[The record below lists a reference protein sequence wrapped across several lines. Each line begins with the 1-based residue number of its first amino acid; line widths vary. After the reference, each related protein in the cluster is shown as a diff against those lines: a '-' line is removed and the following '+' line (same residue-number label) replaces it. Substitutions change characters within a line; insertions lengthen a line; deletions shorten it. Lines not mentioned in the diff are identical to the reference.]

1 MLPQAR
7 QSGCGSPRIPD
18 ELDANELG
26 SRGGRMEKDG
36 GTEVEIK
43 LDRIGIWLSMNAS
56 EHGVR
61 GIAISCFRSHSR
73 RGRGFRR
80 RFPLLVPRKTA
91 EDGEKGEQRAGAEAY
106 ASGRALARANSAERE
121 QGTGTGEEGG
131 KGGEYSADSPITRQ
145 NTDNSTVWSRTSAD
159 ILSHEEALGKDDHV
173 HRTRQKGFLPFRQPV
188 PRRTRTFTTHLPSNR
203 KNDKLVDLLARF
215 LSEIIPPGG
224 DEISPEWKIRA
235 TGSTPDFFVSPLSLS
250 LFSSSFTVFFL
261 FLLVFLSPSLGF
273 FP

>member
-1 MLPQAR
+1 
-7 QSGCGSPRIPD
+7 
-18 ELDANELG
+18 
-26 SRGGRMEKDG
+26 
-36 GTEVEIK
+36 
-43 LDRIGIWLSMNAS
+43 MNAS

-91 EDGEKGEQRAGAEAY
+91 ENGRKRGAAGG
-106 ASGRALARANSAERE
+106 GRGVCERTRARASQFGR
-121 QGTGTGEEGG
+121 TGTGRGEDGG
-131 KGGEYSADSPITRQ
+131 KGGGREERSPITRQ

-188 PRRTRTFTTHLPSNR
+188 PRRTRTFTAHLPSNR

-215 LSEIIPPGG
+215 LSGIIPTGG

-235 TGSTPDFFVSPLSLS
+235 TGSTLDFFVLSLS
-250 LFSSSFTVFFL
+250 LPL
-261 FLLVFLSPSLGF
+261 LSPFSFYSTSLSLSF
-273 FP
+273 SVSFLHLRNHV